1 MTTSAPIRRSL
12 ALLALAAA
20 VVASLSGTRP
30 SAGRAAVGRLPQPAS
45 VRVEHLTYRAAG
57 GRISHATV
65 LLPTSYDPR
74 RDPALPLVTSP
85 HGRGVDG
92 DGNARLWG
100 DLPARGDFAVV
111 NPDGSGRH
119 LSGRF
124 AWGAPGD
131 IADLARMP
139 ELVERSLGIRVDRR
153 HVYAVGG
160 SMGAQETLLLIA
172 RHPRLLAGAVAVD
185 AATDFGRQYRNFA
198 QLHCRSASC
207 SRNWGGDLGR
217 TLQRLARQEVGG
229 TPETSPAAFAQRSPI
244 TYAAQIADSG
254 VPLQIWWS
262 RADRVIR
269 QSRLQSGRLVAELRA
284 LHPRARLTVVSG
296 RWRHTHVLRYDR
308 DLPRMLAGLG
318 LARLSR

>member
-1 MTTSAPIRRSL
+1 MTNRAPIRTSL

-20 VVASLSGTRP
+20 IVACLAGPTQ
-30 SAGRAAVGRLPQPAS
+30 AGRAADTHAPLPES
-45 VRVEHLTYRAAG
+45 VRVRHLTYRAAG
-57 GRISHATV
+57 GRVSHATV
-65 LLPTSYDPR
+65 LLPGSYDPR
-74 RDPALPLVTSP
+74 RDPALPLVISP

-100 DLPARGDFAVV
+100 NLPELGDFVVV

-131 IADLARMP
+131 IDDLARMP
-139 ELVERSLGIRVDRR
+139 RLVEQALGVRIDRR
-153 HVYAVGG
+153 RVYAVGG
-160 SMGAQETLLLIA
+160 SMGGQETLLLIA
-172 RHPRLLAGAVAVD
+172 RHPKLLAGAVAVD

-198 QLHCRSASC
+198 ELHCLKASC
-207 SRNWGGDLGR
+207 NRAWGGDLGQ

-229 TPETSPAAFAQRSPI
+229 TPESAPAAFAERSPL
-244 TYAAQIADSG
+244 THVAQIAASG

-262 RADRVIR
+262 RTDRVIR
-269 QSRLQSGRLVAELRA
+269 QSRLQSGRLVAELRR

-296 RWRHTHVLRYDR
+296 SWRHTHVLRYDR
-308 DLPRMLAGLG
+308 ELPQMLAGLG
-318 LARLSR
+318 LLPS

>member
-1 MTTSAPIRRSL
+1 MTSAAHIRTSL
-12 ALLALAAA
+12 ALLALA
-20 VVASLSGTRP
+20 VPSVACLAGTP
-30 SAGRAAVGRLPQPAS
+30 STGRAADTRLPLPPS

-65 LLPTSYDPR
+65 LLPGSYDPR
-74 RDPALPLVTSP
+74 RGPALPLVISP

-100 DLPARGDFAVV
+100 DLPGVGGFAVV

-139 ELVERSLGIRVDRR
+139 QLVERSLGVRIDRR
-153 HVYAVGG
+153 RVYAVGG
-160 SMGAQETLLLIA
+160 SMGAQETLLLVA
-172 RHPRLLAGAVAVD
+172 RYPRLLAGAVAVD

-207 SRNWGGDLGR
+207 RRNWGGDLGQ
-217 TLQRLARQEVGG
+217 TLQRLARREVGG
-229 TPETSPAAFAQRSPI
+229 TPETARAAFARRSPL
-244 TYAAQIADSG
+244 TYAARIAASG
-254 VPLQIWWS
+254 VPIQVWWS
-262 RADRVIR
+262 RTDRVIR
-269 QSRLQSGRLVAELRA
+269 QSWLQSGRLVAQLRR
-284 LHPRARLTVVSG
+284 LHPRARLTVVCG

-308 DLPRMLAGLG
+308 ELPQMLAGLG
-318 LARLSR
+318 LLG